1 VTSILPGIHENPGPT
16 RRQWGA
22 FWALLG
28 VTFITTTL
36 AGLFYALGGPE
47 LFFLLRLALSR
58 PGILLL
64 GLPFSLSLLAILLAH
79 EFGHFLACR
88 YYRMQAS
95 PPWFIP
101 APFPLTGTLGAFI
114 RIRSPFR
121 GLRALF
127 DIGIAGPLA
136 GFAVTLPLMAVGFRL
151 STLVPKGALD
161 GGGLSFGEPLLFRL
175 AGMLLVGYAP
185 ARQDLLAH
193 PVVMAAWIGL
203 LVTSLNL
210 LPIWQ
215 LDGGHIAYAILGR
228 KRQKSLSIAALGALA
243 GVGLAGWPTP
253 SYLLFAAMLLVIGLR
268 VRFYHPATL
277 DDGEP
282 LGAARHWLALVV
294 LAILVLS
301 FIPVPVE
308 VYGW

>member
-1 VTSILPGIHENPGPT
+1 MSGIFPGIHENPGPT

-28 VTFITTTL
+28 LTFISTTL
-36 AGLFYALGGPE
+36 AGLFYAFGGPGP
-47 LFFLLRLALSR
+47 FSLLRLVLSR
-58 PGILLL
+58 PGTLLL

-88 YYRMQAS
+88 HYRMRAT
-95 PPWFIP
+95 PPWFLP

-114 RIRSPFR
+114 RIQSPFR

-136 GFAVTLPLMAVGFRL
+136 GFAVTLPVLAVGIRL

-193 PVVMAAWIGL
+193 PMAMAAWIGL
-203 LVTSLNL
+203 LATSLNL

-228 KRQKSLSIAALGALA
+228 KRQQNLSIVALVALM
-243 GVGLAGWPTP
+243 GLSLVGWPTP
-253 SYLLFAAMLLVIGLR
+253 SYLLFAAMLLVVGIR
-268 VRFYHPATL
+268 VRFYHPSTL

-282 LGAARHWLALVV
+282 LGAARRWLALAALAV
-294 LAILVLS
+294 LALS
-301 FIPVPVE
+301 FTPVPVRL
-308 VYGW
+308 Y